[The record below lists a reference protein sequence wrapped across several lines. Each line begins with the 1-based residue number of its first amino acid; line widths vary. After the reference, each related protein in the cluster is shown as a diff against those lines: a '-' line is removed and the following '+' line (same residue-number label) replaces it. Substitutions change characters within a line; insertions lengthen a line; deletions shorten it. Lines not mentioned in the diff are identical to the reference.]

1 MYFSR
6 TIPLAAGDGISL
18 TTIQKAILLFYVFRG
33 CSVVVSIVA
42 QGIVPVKQIFL
53 VLCKMLDSPAISLC
67 NILQDS
73 AVAALFLQ
81 SALDSF
87 PKMG

>member
-6 TIPLAAGDGISL
+6 TIPLATGDGISL

-42 QGIVPVKQIFL
+42 QGIVPVKQFFWFCAKCSIL
-53 VLCKMLDSPAISLC
+53 LLSLC
-67 NILQDS
+67 AIFYKIL
-73 AVAALFLQ
+73 L
-81 SALDSF
+81 
-87 PKMG
+87 